1 MIGDRES
8 EYQSFFGA
16 ALTVN
21 PLEIGLWVWPNVL
34 ACKKDPYQ
42 INRPILIGE
51 IVQNNHKIVFYAFW
65 GILAPPNGPKRYK
78 KACI

>member
-21 PLEIGLWVWPNVL
+21 PLEIGLCQLPSISMGATSMHIPPSGMTPNQGVAGIVTL
-34 ACKKDPYQ
+34 KK
-42 INRPILIGE
+42 II
-51 IVQNNHKIVFYAFW
+51 
-65 GILAPPNGPKRYK
+65 
-78 KACI
+78 